1 MSNTSTFSV
10 AGMTCSHCV
19 SAVTSE
25 LQQLDGVS
33 DVSVELVA
41 GGVSSVTVVSDGALD
56 DAQVAAAVDE
66 AGYEV
71 VSTP

>member
-1 MSNTSTFSV
+1 MSNTSTFSI

-56 DAQVAAAVDE
+56 GAQVAAAVDE

>member
-56 DAQVAAAVDE
+56 AAQVAAAVDE

>member
-1 MSNTSTFSV
+1 MSSTSTFSV

-56 DAQVAAAVDE
+56 AAQVAAAVDE

>member
-1 MSNTSTFSV
+1 MSSTSTFSV

-19 SAVTSE
+19 GAVTSE
-25 LQQLDGVS
+25 LTQLDGVS
-33 DVSVELVA
+33 EVSVDLVA
-41 GGVSSVTVVSDGALD
+41 GGVSSVTVVSEDTLDG
-56 DAQVAAAVDE
+56 AQVAAAVDE